1 MPVERQHLR
10 EAARLLAEA
19 RAAWALTGAGVSTPS
34 GIPDFRGPDGL
45 WQKHDPQLVSSLE
58 GFQSHPQEFYRFWIW
73 RFEKMRAADPNPVH
87 RLLAWLEARGL
98 LQGVI
103 TQNIDG
109 LHQAAGSRRVLEVHG
124 HAHRGTCPG
133 CGQVYP
139 LSWIAEEAQRHGVAR
154 CRCGS
159 LVKPDV
165 VLFGEQLT
173 PAFQEA
179 QRAVSQADLLLV
191 MGTSLTVWPVAGLVP
206 QAAAAGA
213 KLIIA
218 NRDPT
223 PYDGLA
229 QVLLRGEL
237 VEIALALRREL
248 EVHYAGG

>member
-1 MPVERQHLR
+1 MSVDVGRVK
-10 EAARLLAEA
+10 EAARLLADS

-34 GIPDFRGPDGL
+34 GIPDFRGPQGL

-58 GFQSHPQEFYRFWIW
+58 GFKSHPQEFYRFWIW
-73 RFEKMRAADPNPVH
+73 RFEKMRAARPNPVH
-87 RLLAWLEARGL
+87 QLLAWLEEKGL
-98 LQGVI
+98 LLGVI

-133 CGQVYP
+133 CGEVYP
-139 LSWIAEEAQRHGVAR
+139 LSWIAEQARKSGVAR
-154 CRCGS
+154 CGCGE

-173 PAFQEA
+173 PDFEAA
-179 QRAVSQADLLLV
+179 QRAVSQCDLLFVL
-191 MGTSLTVWPVAGLVP
+191 GTSLTVWPVAGLVP
-206 QAAAAGA
+206 QARAAGA
-213 KLIIA
+213 RLVIA

-223 PYDGLA
+223 PYDELA

-237 VEIALALRREL
+237 VEIAHALREEL
-248 EVHYAGG
+248 EVNYAGG